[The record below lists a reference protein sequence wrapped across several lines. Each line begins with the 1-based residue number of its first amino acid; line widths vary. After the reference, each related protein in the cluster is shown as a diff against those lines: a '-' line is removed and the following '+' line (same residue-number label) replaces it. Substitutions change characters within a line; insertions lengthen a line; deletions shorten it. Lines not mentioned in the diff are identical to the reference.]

1 LVVPA
6 HWCVE
11 KVLVFTRSFY
21 DAVVSLQGERRRILK
36 KAVGK
41 GPFILYIP
49 WVKPA
54 YIYRRRRVV
63 AALLATVVP
72 GILYAG
78 TQAGADQPHGSH
90 VVTPGDTLWS
100 IVIEHYP
107 PSEDPRVAVE
117 AVREANGLEGYRIQ
131 PGEHLQL
138 PQAEA

>member
-1 LVVPA
+1 MVVPA

-72 GILYAG
+72 GILYA
-78 TQAGADQPHGSH
+78 
-90 VVTPGDTLWS
+90 
-100 IVIEHYP
+100 
-107 PSEDPRVAVE
+107 
-117 AVREANGLEGYRIQ
+117 
-131 PGEHLQL
+131 
-138 PQAEA
+138 